1 MDNCTNI
8 SLRRRAIWQAGLAVF
23 LISACDRKP
32 MRVHL
37 DISLFSYL
45 NRPIYEVS
53 MNGTHFGGAMRNSF
67 YGSNAV
73 MLMQP
78 IVLGPQ
84 LVSWRLDGPEGMP
97 RNGELVMAKN
107 TPLFTDV
114 PGDATWLALHIY
126 PDETVEIK
134 LSTGTPG
141 ELETERGKS
150 IVAEWEAKTNE
161 S

>member
-97 RNGELVMAKN
+97 RNGELVMAKIHHCLP
-107 TPLFTDV
+107 TCPAMQRGWLSTFILMKQWRSSS
-114 PGDATWLALHIY
+114 ALALR
-126 PDETVEIK
+126 VSSK
-134 LSTGTPG
+134 LNG
-141 ELETERGKS
+141 GKVS
-150 IVAEWEAKTNE
+150 
-161 S
+161 